1 MKIHVQFFAQ
11 LRDVAGA
18 SDLDLE
24 LPAGSTAGDLLE
36 AVYERVSAL
45 RNWNESILIGAGVE
59 FVGREHV
66 LQPNEKI
73 ALMPPVQ
80 GG

>member
-1 MKIHVQFFAQ
+1 MEIRVQFFAQ
-11 LRDVAGA
+11 LRDAAGA

-24 LPAGSTAGDLLE
+24 LPVGSMTSHLLA
-36 AVYERVSAL
+36 AVYERVPAL

-59 FVGREHV
+59 FVGRDYV

>member
-1 MKIHVQFFAQ
+1 MEIHVQFFAQ

-24 LPAGSTAGDLLE
+24 LPAGSTVGDLLA
-36 AVYERVSAL
+36 AVYERIPAL
-45 RNWNESILIGAGVE
+45 RNWNESILVGAGVE
-59 FVGREHV
+59 FVGPDHI
-66 LQPNEKI
+66 LQPNEHI

>member
-1 MKIHVQFFAQ
+1 MEIHVQFFGQ
-11 LRDVAGA
+11 LRDAAGA

-24 LPAGSTAGDLLE
+24 LSAGSTVGDLLA
-36 AVYERVSAL
+36 AVYERVPAL

-59 FVGREHV
+59 FVGRTHA
-66 LQPNEKI
+66 LQPNEQI

>member
-1 MKIHVQFFAQ
+1 MEIHVQFFAQ

-18 SDLDLE
+18 SNLDLE
-24 LPAGSTAGDLLE
+24 LPAGSTVGDLLA
-36 AVYERVSAL
+36 AVYERIPAL
-45 RNWNESILIGAGVE
+45 RNWNESILVGAGVE
-59 FVGREHV
+59 FVGTGHI
-66 LQPNEKI
+66 LQPNEQI